1 MRSSSE
7 GESGFDAPV
16 PRGLGVE
23 GPEEKGQEETPGIR
37 VLGLIL
43 ILFALS
49 IGFCLGLGLYRYA
62 YDRGLTYGLSVGRYH
77 YSSTNPRDLNPR
89 ELGNAFLT
97 ASMVPLDILV
107 HVVPQDQIPKICH
120 DKDAYAC
127 TSEIGDVCQVWFPT
141 ELIKFSPYFG
151 TAEWVDHYDNGV
163 IPHEFLHC
171 IYPNWHQPF
180 TDMLAALTKNFL
192 NPAPRGSGAE
202 QSP

>member
-16 PRGLGVE
+16 PGGLGVE
-23 GPEEKGQEETPGIR
+23 GPEEKGQEETSGIR
-37 VLGLIL
+37 VPLLAI
-43 ILFALS
+43 ALS
-49 IGFCLGLGLYRYA
+49 FVLFLGFGLYRYA

-77 YSSTNPRDLNPR
+77 YSSRDLNHR

-151 TAEWVDHYDNGV
+151 TAEWVDHYDNEV

-180 TDMLAALTKNFL
+180 TDMLAAVTKNFL